1 MLSLPVPGFA
11 TDRRRLGRVV
21 GLGLFVLVVLSP
33 APPGLELAGWR
44 ATAVGLLM
52 AVWWMTEALPIAATS
67 LLPLLL
73 FPVLEVLPVREAA
86 APYANPLIFLFLGGF
101 LIALAMERW
110 ELHRRVALLTIRAVG
125 VRPSRIVAGFM
136 IASAGLSMWISNTA
150 TAMMML
156 PIGLSV
162 VHLVERRGEQETNGS
177 GEAGRSEARREDG
190 EGETEEKVG
199 THFALCLMLGIAYAC
214 SVGGLGTLIGT
225 PTNALLSAYV
235 LETWGLEI
243 SFVRW
248 LALGLPLTVVG
259 LVVVYWVLVGRV
271 YAIRLKELPGG
282 RELLTRE
289 LAKLGPLSR
298 PEKGVAVVFTLTA
311 LLWVTRPLI
320 TRLVPGLS
328 DAGVAIFGALLLF
341 VIPAGGGRGRAL
353 LDGGAFQRLPW
364 RVLLLFGGGL
374 SLASAIQSTG
384 LAAWIGERMEA
395 LGAWPALAVVLLV
408 VGVIVL
414 LTELTSN
421 TATAAAFLPVLG
433 SMALGL
439 GQNPLLLLAPA
450 ALAASCAFMLP
461 VATPPNAI
469 IYGSGEVTIPQMVR
483 AGLWL
488 NALFTLLVTLA
499 AFTLLPLAF
508 GVEVGVV
515 PGWAGE

>member
-1 MLSLPVPGFA
+1 MVGF
-11 TDRRRLGRVV
+11 
-21 GLGLFVLVVLSP
+21 GLFLIVVLSP
-33 APPGLELAGWR
+33 PPPGLELAGWR

-67 LLPLLL
+67 LLPLAL
-73 FPVLEVLPVREAA
+73 FPVLGILPVQEAA

-110 ELHRRVALLTIRAVG
+110 ELHRRVALLTIRTVG
-125 VRPSRIVAGFM
+125 VRPSRVIAGFM

-162 VHLVERRGEQETNGS
+162 VHLVEG
-177 GEAGRSEARREDG
+177 RREDADG
-190 EGETEEKVG
+190 DGDGEPTGSAGQEGEHDDEEGRIG

-214 SVGGLGTLIGT
+214 SAGGLGTLIGT
-225 PTNALLSAYV
+225 PTNALLSAYA

-248 LALGLPLTVVG
+248 LALGLPMTGVG
-259 LVVVYWVLVGRV
+259 LVVVYWVLVRRV
-271 YAIRLKELPGG
+271 YPLRLQELPGG
-282 RELLTRE
+282 RELLARE

-298 PEKGVAVVFTLTA
+298 PEKGVAAVFGLTA

-320 TRLVPGLS
+320 TPWVPGLS

-341 VIPAGGGRGRAL
+341 LIPARRRGGRRL

-395 LGAWPALAVVLLV
+395 LGGWPAPAVVLLV
-408 VGVIVL
+408 VAVIVL

-439 GQNPLLLLAPA
+439 GQDPLLLLAPA

-483 AGLWL
+483 AGIWL
-488 NALFTLLVTLA
+488 NVLFTLLVTLA

-508 GVEVGVV
+508 GVEVGTV
-515 PGWAGE
+515 PGWVGE

>member
-1 MLSLPVPGFA
+1 MLSLSVPGFA
-11 TDRRRLGRVV
+11 TDRRRLGRLV
-21 GLGLFVLVVLSP
+21 GFGLFVLVMVSP

-73 FPVLEVLPVREAA
+73 FPVLGVLPVREAA

-125 VRPSRIVAGFM
+125 VRPSRVVAGFM

-162 VHLVERRGEQETNGS
+162 VHLVERRREGDANGNGEPADGPVV
-177 GEAGRSEARREDG
+177 ARGDGG
-190 EGETEEKVG
+190 EGEREG

-225 PTNALLSAYV
+225 PTNALLSAYA

-248 LALGLPLTVVG
+248 LALGVPLTVVG
-259 LVVVYWVLVGRV
+259 LAVVYWVLVRRV
-271 YAIRLKELPGG
+271 YPVRLKELPGG
-282 RELLTRE
+282 RELLARE
-289 LAKLGPLSR
+289 LAKLGRMSR
-298 PEKGVAVVFTLTA
+298 QEKGVAAVFTLTA
-311 LLWVTRPLI
+311 LLWVTRPLV
-320 TRLVPGLS
+320 TRILPGLS

-341 VIPAGGGRGRAL
+341 LIPAGRGRGRAL

-384 LAAWIGERMEA
+384 LAAWIGGRMEA
-395 LGAWPALAVVLLV
+395 LGGWPALAVVVLV

-450 ALAASCAFMLP
+450 TLAASCAFMLP